1 IVILANLNLTAFPE
15 AVRAY
20 FLNQLMGIDPE
31 TDQKE
36 ILAHNVQL
44 KQLLAPPPPP
54 KNPGKFNGTLQSL
67 VGVYENDYYGR
78 CEIVLEGDA
87 LKVLCGPAK
96 YPATLKHWNNGAFL
110 MLFPGATQVPS
121 ITTFTI
127 GEDGKAD
134 SFADETLGTF
144 TRVKEKKSKVAADI
158 ATSIVRRTDNFDLTP
173 SELRRLRA
181 LKTPAGIQ
189 KFLDDLPY
197 NLSFTARSPKSV
209 LHDRMA
215 SCLEGGIF
223 GAAALRILGF
233 PPLIFDLEAEQD
245 TDHVVAIF
253 KVRGH
258 WGAVAK
264 SNFTGC
270 RYREPVYRSL
280 RELAMSYFNIYFNLR
295 GERTLRR
302 YSR

>member
-1 IVILANLNLTAFPE
+1 
-15 AVRAY
+15 
-20 FLNQLMGIDPE
+20 
-31 TDQKE
+31 
-36 ILAHNVQL
+36 
-44 KQLLAPPPPP
+44 
-54 KNPGKFNGTLQSL
+54 
-67 VGVYENDYYGR
+67 
-78 CEIVLEGDA
+78 
-87 LKVLCGPAK
+87 
-96 YPATLKHWNNGAFL
+96 
-110 MLFPGATQVPS
+110 
-121 ITTFTI
+121 
-127 GEDGKAD
+127 
-134 SFADETLGTF
+134 
-144 TRVKEKKSKVAADI
+144 
-158 ATSIVRRTDNFDLTP
+158 
-173 SELRRLRA
+173 LRA

-197 NLSFTARSPKSV
+197 NLSYTARSPKKV
-209 LHDRMA
+209 LDDRTA

-245 TDHVVAIF
+245 TDHVVVIF

-270 RYREPVYRSL
+270 RYREPVYRTL

-302 YSR
+302 YSRAVNLARFDHLHWMTTEKPTWFIAEYLCEIPHISLLTPAMEKNLTRVDRRTLQGEMVGHRKK